1 MMVYSDFVW
10 TQLIQQRF
18 QF

>member
-1 MMVYSDFVW
+1 MVYSDFVW